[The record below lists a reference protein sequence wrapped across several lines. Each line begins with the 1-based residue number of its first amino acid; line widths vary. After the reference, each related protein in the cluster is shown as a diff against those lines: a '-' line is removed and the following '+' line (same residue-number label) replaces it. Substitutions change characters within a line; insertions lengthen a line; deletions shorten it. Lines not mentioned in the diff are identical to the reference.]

1 MRLAI
6 AGLGGWGRNWA
17 TLISTSDD
25 YTIVDVIDPSAASRE
40 WAVANLGLDAAH
52 VHADLTSGLSGSAAD
67 GVLVLTP
74 PDTHRAGAEAAL
86 AAGKPVLVEK
96 PVSTN
101 IADARAVIAA
111 AERAGLVA
119 MVSQNYRYS
128 RPAREIRGLILG
140 GAIGDVLSVR
150 TAYRRDFR
158 THLAPG
164 DFRWA
169 MADPLLFD
177 MSIHHFDL
185 LRAMT
190 GQEVVTVDA
199 RTWDVGDIP
208 FEHPASAV
216 ALMDLAGGGSYDYF
230 GDWAT
235 HEEPIP
241 WPGTWDIVGSAGSIQ
256 WDGEGRDGERYG
268 IVVRTWD
275 GKTTTTSY
283 RADGVDSR
291 FGSLA
296 EFRRA
301 IETGTEPE
309 TSARDNL
316 HSLATVMT
324 AVVSSQRREP
334 VTVASVLD
342 ATTS

>member
-17 TLISTSDD
+17 TLVQTTDE
-25 YTIVDVIDPSAASRE
+25 YQIVDIIDPSSSSRE
-40 WAVANLGLDAAH
+40 WALANLGLSADRIHSELADGLAASE
-52 VHADLTSGLSGSAAD
+52 AE

-86 AAGKPVLVEK
+86 AAGKHVLIEK

-111 AERAGLVA
+111 AEETGLTA

-128 RPAREIRGLILG
+128 RPARRIRELILG
-140 GAIGDVLSVR
+140 GEIGDVLSVR
-150 TAYRRDFR
+150 NAYRRDFR
-158 THLAPG
+158 LHLKPG
-164 DFRWA
+164 DFRWQ
-169 MADPLLFD
+169 MPDPLLFD

-190 GQEVVTVDA
+190 GQEPVRVDA
-199 RTWDVGDIP
+199 RTWVVGDIDFVQP
-208 FEHPASAV
+208 PSAV
-216 ALMDLAGGGSYDYF
+216 ALMTLAGGGAYAYD

-235 HEEPIP
+235 HEEPLP
-241 WPGTWDIVGSAGSIQ
+241 WPGTWNIVGSRGQIQ
-256 WDGEGRDGERYG
+256 WDGEGRDGEPFSL
-268 IVVRTWD
+268 VVRTWV
-275 GKTTTTSY
+275 GQTTTTDY

-291 FGSLA
+291 LGSLA
-296 EFRRA
+296 EFRHA

-309 TSARDNL
+309 TSTRDNL
-316 HSLATVMT
+316 NSLATVLT
-324 AVVSSQRREP
+324 TVASSQRKE
-334 VTVASVLD
+334 TVEVAEILS
-342 ATTS
+342 S